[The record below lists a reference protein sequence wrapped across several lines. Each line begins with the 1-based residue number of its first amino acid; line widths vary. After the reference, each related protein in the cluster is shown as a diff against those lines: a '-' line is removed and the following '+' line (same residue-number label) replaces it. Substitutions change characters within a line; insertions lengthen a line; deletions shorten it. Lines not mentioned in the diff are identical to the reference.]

1 MIDITMAKEAFK
13 EFLERYKTDED
24 VLGFELKI
32 VHTYHVVDN
41 ARLIAEKLKLSDEDI
56 KLAELIAL
64 LHDTGRFE
72 EITYL
77 KQFDNA
83 TFNHAEH
90 GVKML
95 FEQGL
100 IREFIKDDS
109 YDEIIKVAIANHNK
123 LAIEDGL
130 DERALLHAKIIR
142 DADKLDNFRVKKEE
156 KIEAIFPGRVK
167 DKEHIET
174 STVSD
179 KVYETVLNKE
189 CVNIYDRQTAL
200 DCWVC
205 VLAFVYD
212 LNFKETFEII
222 KENNYIDV
230 LIDRFTYVKA
240 ETKERMETIR
250 GVIKEYIEER
260 LK

>member
-1 MIDITMAKEAFK
+1 MIDITKAKKAFK

-41 ARLIAEKLKLSDEDI
+41 ARLIAEKLKLSEEDI

-64 LHDTGRFE
+64 LHDVGRFE

-100 IREFIKDDS
+100 IREFIKENT
-109 YDEIIKVAIANHNK
+109 YDGIIKVAIANHNR

-130 DERALLHAKIIR
+130 DERTLLHAKIIR

-179 KVYETVLNKE
+179 KVYETVLKKQ
-189 CVNIYDRQTAL
+189 CVNIYDRQTAI

-240 ETKERMETIR
+240 KTKERMETIR

>member
-1 MIDITMAKEAFK
+1 MKDITKAKKAFK

-41 ARLIAEKLKLSDEDI
+41 ARLIAEKLKLSEEDI

-64 LHDTGRFE
+64 LHDVGRFE

-100 IREFIKDDS
+100 IREFIKENT
-109 YDEIIKVAIANHNK
+109 YDEIIKVAIANHNR

-130 DERALLHAKIIR
+130 DERTLLHAKIIR

-179 KVYETVLNKE
+179 KVYETVLKKQ
-189 CVNIYDRQTAL
+189 CVNIYDRQTAI

-240 ETKERMETIR
+240 KTKERMETIR

>member
-1 MIDITMAKEAFK
+1 MIDIKLAKEAFK

-24 VLGFELKI
+24 ILGFELKI

-41 ARLIAEKLKLSDEDI
+41 ARLIAEKLKLSEEDI

-64 LHDTGRFE
+64 LHDIGRFE

-95 FEQGL
+95 FDEDL
-100 IREFIKDDS
+100 IRKFIKDNT
-109 YDEIIKVAIANHNK
+109 YDEIIKVAIANHNR
-123 LAIEDGL
+123 LAIEDYL
-130 DERALLHAKIIR
+130 EERALLHAKIIR

-167 DKEHIET
+167 DKEHIES

-179 KVYETVLNKE
+179 KVYETVLRKE
-189 CVNIYDRQTAL
+189 CVNIFDRQTAL

-212 LNFKETFEII
+212 LNFKETFEVI
-222 KENNYIDV
+222 KENNYVDV
-230 LIDRFTYVKA
+230 LIDRFTYKNE
-240 ETKERMETIR
+240 ETKERIENIR
-250 GVIKEYIEER
+250 NIIKNYIEDK
-260 LK
+260 LN

>member
-1 MIDITMAKEAFK
+1 MINMKLAKQAFK
-13 EFLERYKTDED
+13 LFLERYKTDED

-64 LHDTGRFE
+64 LHDIGRFE

-109 YDEIIKVAIANHNK
+109 YDEIIKVAIANHNR
-123 LAIEDGL
+123 LTIENGL
-130 DERALLHAKIIR
+130 EERALLHAKIIR

-167 DKEHIET
+167 DKEHIES

-179 KVYETVLNKE
+179 KVYETVLNKQ

-230 LIDRFTYVKA
+230 LIDRFTYAKA
-240 ETKERMETIR
+240 KTKERMETIR

>member
-1 MIDITMAKEAFK
+1 MIDITKAKQVFK
-13 EFLERYKTDED
+13 VFLDGYKTEED
-24 VLGFELKI
+24 VLGFELKV

-41 ARLIAEKLKLSDEDI
+41 ARLIAEKLQLSEEDM

-64 LHDTGRFE
+64 LHDVGRFE

-95 FEQGL
+95 FEDGL
-100 IREFIKDDS
+100 IRKIIEDDS
-109 YDEIIKVAIANHNK
+109 YDEIIKVAIANHNR
-123 LAIEDGL
+123 LRVEEGL
-130 DERALLHAKIIR
+130 DERALLHSKIIR

-167 DKEHIET
+167 DKEHIEG

-222 KENNYIDV
+222 KEKNYVDV
-230 LIDRFTYVKA
+230 LIDRFTYVKE
-240 ETKERMETIR
+240 ETKEKMENIR
-250 GVIKEYIEER
+250 NVIKEYIEER

>member
-1 MIDITMAKEAFK
+1 MIDITKAKKAFK
-13 EFLERYKTDED
+13 LFLERYKTDED

-109 YDEIIKVAIANHNK
+109 YDEIIKVAIANHNR

-230 LIDRFTYVKA
+230 LIDRFAYVKA
-240 ETKERMETIR
+240 KTKERMETIR
-250 GVIKEYIEER
+250 GVIKEYIEEG

>member
-1 MIDITMAKEAFK
+1 MIDINMAKETFK
-13 EFLERYKTDED
+13 KFLERYKTDED

-41 ARLIAEKLKLSDEDI
+41 ARLIAEKLKLSEEDI

-109 YDEIIKVAIANHNK
+109 YDEIIKVAIANHNR
-123 LAIEDGL
+123 LAIEGGL
-130 DERALLHAKIIR
+130 DERSLLHAKIIR

-222 KENNYIDV
+222 KGNNYIDV

-240 ETKERMETIR
+240 KTKERMETIR

>member
-1 MIDITMAKEAFK
+1 MIDITKAKEAFK

-32 VHTYHVVDN
+32 VHTYHVADN
-41 ARLIAEKLKLSDEDI
+41 ARLIAEKLKLGEEDT

-64 LHDTGRFE
+64 LHDVGRFE

-109 YDEIIKVAIANHNK
+109 YDEIIKVAIANHNR

-130 DERALLHAKIIR
+130 DERTLLHSKIIR

-167 DKEHIET
+167 DKEHIES

-179 KVYETVLNKE
+179 KVYETVLRKE
-189 CVNIYDRQTAL
+189 CVNIYDRKTAL

-240 ETKERMETIR
+240 KTKERMETIR

>member
-1 MIDITMAKEAFK
+1 MIDITKAKETFK

-41 ARLIAEKLKLSDEDI
+41 ARLIAENLKLGDEDI

-64 LHDTGRFE
+64 LHDVGRFE

-109 YDEIIKVAIANHNK
+109 YDEIIKVAIANHNR

-130 DERALLHAKIIR
+130 DERTLLHAKIIR

-240 ETKERMETIR
+240 KTKERMETIR

>member
-1 MIDITMAKEAFK
+1 MIDITKAKEAFK

-100 IREFIKDDS
+100 IREFIEDDS
-109 YDEIIKVAIANHNK
+109 YDEIIKAAIANHNR
-123 LAIEDGL
+123 LAIEDRLG
-130 DERALLHAKIIR
+130 ERALLHAKIIR

-167 DKEHIET
+167 DKEHIEN

-179 KVYETVLNKE
+179 KVYETVLNKQ

-212 LNFKETFEII
+212 LNFKETFELI
-222 KENNYIDV
+222 KDNNYVDI
-230 LIDRFTYVKA
+230 LIDRFTYVKV
-240 ETKERMETIR
+240 ETKEKMETIR
-250 GVIKEYIEER
+250 RVIKEYIEER

>member
-1 MIDITMAKEAFK
+1 MIDITKAKETFK

-100 IREFIKDDS
+100 IREFIKENT

-222 KENNYIDV
+222 KGNNYIDV

-240 ETKERMETIR
+240 KTKERMETIR

>member
-1 MIDITMAKEAFK
+1 MKDITKAKKAFK

-41 ARLIAEKLKLSDEDI
+41 ARLIAEKLKLSEEDI

-64 LHDTGRFE
+64 LHDVGRFE

-100 IREFIKDDS
+100 IREFIKENT
-109 YDEIIKVAIANHNK
+109 YDEIIKVAIANHNR

-130 DERALLHAKIIR
+130 DERTLLHAKIIR

-167 DKEHIET
+167 DKTT
-174 STVSD
+174 S
-179 KVYETVLNKE
+179 
-189 CVNIYDRQTAL
+189 IRAATAAIPWAI
-200 DCWVC
+200 CSVWTR
-205 VLAFVYD
+205 AGP
-212 LNFKETFEII
+212 T
-222 KENNYIDV
+222 
-230 LIDRFTYVKA
+230 TA
-240 ETKERMETIR
+240 PSSWTTT
-250 GVIKEYIEER
+250 
-260 LK
+260 

>member
-1 MIDITMAKEAFK
+1 MIDITKAKKTFK
-13 EFLERYKTDED
+13 LFLERYKTDED

-32 VHTYHVVDN
+32 VHTYHVMDN

-64 LHDTGRFE
+64 LHDVGRFE

-100 IREFIKDDS
+100 IREFIKENT
-109 YDEIIKVAIANHNK
+109 YDEIIKVAIANHNR

-130 DERALLHAKIIR
+130 DERTLLHAKIIR

-222 KENNYIDV
+222 KGNNYIDV